1 MNKRVYDWFIIA
13 IDSHISGNIGMTG
26 VAMFEAVHGTAPDI
40 AGQDKVAPSIFSSF
54 MHSLFIGQPHC
65 LDTERRDDAPP
76 HEA

>member
-1 MNKRVYDWFIIA
+1 
-13 IDSHISGNIGMTG
+13 MTG